1 MIDRVPTYPTS
12 TFASTALL
20 FFGSGLAATLLVS
33 ARPLESLIG
42 VAVAAV
48 GLSIML
54 WRWRRKSLATRLM
67 QSGRRVDA
75 LVRRVQVSKVFQV
88 NGRSPYRIEALWLD
102 PDTRQMHTFKS
113 WYLWYDPT
121 VFIVED
127 HVAVYIDPQRTG
139 RYYMDLSFLPRT
151 DGA

>member
-1 MIDRVPTYPTS
+1 MIERVANYPAS

-20 FFGSGLAATLLVS
+20 FFGSGLAATLLLA

-42 VAVAAV
+42 FVVAAV

-54 WRWRRKSLATRLM
+54 WRWRRKSLAIRLM
-67 QSGRRVDA
+67 REGRRVDA
-75 LVRRVQVSKVFQV
+75 LVHRVQVSKMLQV

-102 PDTRQMHTFKS
+102 PDTQQMHTFKS

-121 VFIVED
+121 VFIVQD
-127 HVAVYIDPQRTG
+127 HVAVYIDRQRSD
-139 RYYMDLSFLPRT
+139 RYFVDLSFLPGL

>member
-1 MIDRVPTYPTS
+1 MIDRVSNYPSS

-54 WRWRRKSLATRLM
+54 WRRRRRSLAVGLM
-67 QSGRRVDA
+67 RHGRQVDA
-75 LVRRVQVSKVFQV
+75 LVRRVQVSGMLQV
-88 NGRSPYRIEALWLD
+88 NGRSPYRIEAQWMD
-102 PDTRQMHTFKS
+102 PATGEMHTFKS
-113 WYLWYDPT
+113 WNLWYDPT
-121 VFIVED
+121 VFIRQD
-127 HVAVYIDPQRTG
+127 HVVVYIDPQRSD
-139 RYYMDLSFLPRT
+139 RYYMDLSFLPGF